1 MTRYSKRDLHAN
13 WQQFETLGGFK
24 QFTEVL
30 GVGLEAARESLK
42 KWRQEGRL
50 PSGLVDDV
58 KGATAIKRGNRL
70 R

>member
-1 MTRYSKRDLHAN
+1 MRWELIE
-13 WQQFETLGGFK
+13 QQFETLGGFK
-24 QFTEVL
+24 QFAEVL
-30 GVGLEAARESLK
+30 HVGLTASREALH

-50 PSGLVDDV
+50 PTGLVDDV